1 MQEEKSSQRQK
12 RDSGLELRGTCRTHM
27 KLPIE
32 NEQSQDQKHLEKHL
46 IIQGGERE
54 EEKGMQGGRRSCKE
68 AGRKKQRMVALK
80 SYRNLKF
87 HGRGIS
93 QCQMQQ

>member
-32 NEQSQDQKHLEKHL
+32 NEYSQDQNHLEKHL
-46 IIQGGERE
+46 IIQGGKRKKKVCRE
-54 EEKGMQGGRRSCKE
+54 GGDPAKRQEEKKKE
-68 AGRKKQRMVALK
+68 W
-80 SYRNLKF
+80 
-87 HGRGIS
+87 
-93 QCQMQQ
+93 